1 MGRMK
6 YITTEIINGIFRIG
20 FNRPEQSNAFNMQ
33 MVMELS
39 EAYTLYEDNVSC
51 RCAIIFAHGKHFTV
65 GLEIDEVADYIRKE
79 GGIFYPNNQVDPFGI
94 VGRIR
99 KKPVIIAIQGFCFT
113 LGIELALASDI
124 RLSTKSARFT
134 QAEVTRGIAAFGGAT
149 FRMAEQFGWGNAM
162 RYLLTGDVFGGEE
175 AYRVGL
181 IQEIV
186 DAKELLNRAQ
196 AIAETIASNAPL
208 AVLASLESA
217 TDYRREQEAKA
228 FAKIQ
233 KRVLELL
240 DSEDGKEGILSFQ
253 EKRKAN
259 FKGK

>member
-1 MGRMK
+1 MK
-6 YITTEIINGIFRIG
+6 YITTEIVNGIFRIG
-20 FNRPEQSNAFNMQ
+20 FNRPDLNNAFNMQ

-39 EAYTLYEDNVSC
+39 EAYTQYEDNADC
-51 RCAIIFAHGKHFTV
+51 RCAIVFAHGKHFTV
-65 GLEIDEVADYIRKE
+65 GLEIDEVAEYIRKE

-124 RLSTKSARFT
+124 RLGTKSARFT

-149 FRMAEQFGWGNAM
+149 FRMQDQFGWGNAM

-196 AIAETIASNAPL
+196 TIAETIANNAPL

-217 TDYRREQEAKA
+217 IEYRREAEIKA
-228 FAKIQ
+228 FGKIQ

-240 DSEDGKEGILSFQ
+240 ETEDGKEGIRSFQ

-259 FKGK
+259 FQGK